1 MDGLRDATSE
11 LRGQLESAQ
20 SELGEAE
27 RGVSG
32 LSTEKES
39 IQMSIKLVNTR
50 IDTVDKEIIR
60 TQEKLNTLQK
70 EGEEARLKLGQLSND
85 KKGCDKEV
93 PILQARLLALSREE
107 EALQERYVEYT
118 IVRHIRVTCV
128 YICRVYV

>member
-1 MDGLRDATSE
+1 MLQEVLDGLRDATSE

-50 IDTVDKEIIR
+50 IDTVDKEVIR

-70 EGEEARLKLGQLSND
+70 EGDEARLKLGQLGNE

-93 PILQARLLALSREE
+93 SLLQARLLALSREE
-107 EALQERYVEYT
+107 ETLQER
-118 IVRHIRVTCV
+118 
-128 YICRVYV
+128 